1 MSNFFRIR
9 HTQRVSKPID
19 LNVFE
24 MLSELLQL
32 AAFRGAYLLS
42 NTMPF
47 FTQVIFPGSSFA
59 ISEDIS

>member
-9 HTQRVSKPID
+9 HTQRVSKPTD

-32 AAFRGAYLLS
+32 AAFRGAYL
-42 NTMPF
+42 
-47 FTQVIFPGSSFA
+47 
-59 ISEDIS
+59 